1 MAFTDWTLDER
12 KEIIDILKDYPA
24 SVRLSIRDKIKEMSA
39 SDALEIVKAFL
50 SRPETVKG
58 DDIALSNKEPLK
70 DLLSPSETIK
80 GDDIRDKS
88 IKPLKAPES
97 PMETKRKA
105 GFGQKKSRASSYKEK
120 SSAKAPTK
128 PVKPCEAVQGSIKPL
143 ETPKAPEKPLERV
156 QGDIMTDTFNIDD
169 IKARINAYIPSW
181 CASHDIDDLRKAE
194 QPIFNALCTDIGNVI
209 FKPSAVLKSTKLVSS
224 NSAAVRTNNNAYDIG
239 HVIQSIDLY
248 DYFCNVY
255 GKVFTIWAAAAFCGV
270 SKDFFYDN
278 MEKLTRSGCDLH
290 KNNERSLADSI
301 VSGRRSPVGAL
312 AWLNRYHQWSGTGS
326 NRTEVR
332 ETTVMYPVLVDINKS
347 TSEGLPDNS
356 NK

>member
-1 MAFTDWTLDER
+1 MAFSDWTLDER
-12 KEIIDILKDYPA
+12 KEIIDILKDYPT
-24 SVRLSIRDKIKEMSA
+24 SVRLSVRDRIKDMSA
-39 SDALEIVKAFL
+39 GDALETVKALL
-50 SRPETVKG
+50 SSSEDVQG
-58 DDIALSNKEPLK
+58 DNIAPSSEKPLK
-70 DLLSPSETIK
+70 DVLSPSEIMQ
-80 GDDIRDKS
+80 GDNIGDKS
-88 IKPLKAPES
+88 KEALKAVKS
-97 PMETKRKA
+97 PSETEKNTRSR
-105 GFGQKKSRASSYKEK
+105 QTKSPGSSYKEK
-120 SSAKAPTK
+120 KSPAK
-128 PVKPCEAVQGSIKPL
+128 PVKHPEAVKGSIKPL
-143 ETPKAPEKPLERV
+143 EAVKAPEKPLERV

-312 AWLNRYHQWSGTGS
+312 AWLNRYHQWSGTGA